1 MIRQN
6 LHMHSIFDD
15 GKDTCHDML
24 EACRTEGMTVAGVSL
39 HSPLPFENDW
49 AARETGPFLK
59 EMAFQKK
66 VFEGRL
72 TVKKDA
78 PAGSVITLVCRAEC
92 SSLERTAEMKV
103 TVE

>member
-1 MIRQN
+1 MYKAILSPEKPSSRKVIWTIGQ
-6 LHMHSIFDD
+6 
-15 GKDTCHDML
+15 GK
-24 EACRTEGMTVAGVSL
+24 EIATVS
-39 HSPLPFENDW
+39 S
-49 AARETGPFLK
+49 
-59 EMAFQKK
+59 
-66 VFEGRL
+66 EGRL